1 MDFILSKIISR
12 PPRSDRDNC
21 DNTPITA
28 TTDYADSKSIN
39 NGFCDEQ
46 QLSSDTV

>member
-21 DNTPITA
+21 DNATIKT
-28 TTDYADSKSIN
+28 TTDYFDSESIN
-39 NGFCDEQ
+39 NGFSDEQ
-46 QLSSDTV
+46 QLSSDPV